1 MKCDV
6 QHASPSHSRLG
17 RTCWNHTT
25 STPKVGI
32 SMCLNLRITTTVN
45 QENEKEVSWRQTPSV
60 SNALING
67 RLIVQ
72 DFPGRLFFSPSLV
85 CCTSSGLFYTKLLSN
100 TVTSSFT
107 VFAGDSATTSSALPP
122 SCCFSWILGGL
133 ARAFRFSA
141 SFNCR

>member
-1 MKCDV
+1 V

-67 RLIVQ
+67 RLVVQ
-72 DFPGRLFFSPSLV
+72 DFPGRLFFSP
-85 CCTSSGLFYTKLLSN
+85 N
-100 TVTSSFT
+100 
-107 VFAGDSATTSSALPP
+107 
-122 SCCFSWILGGL
+122 
-133 ARAFRFSA
+133 
-141 SFNCR
+141 